1 MDQRPDVSVKGYYYN
16 LDKSPYVWK
25 SPYGDTFR
33 LPSAKRLELMGK
45 RSQEAIRKLDKLM
58 DTHNLRDVMP
68 PELYRLLVK
77 YVIQA
82 VYEGI
87 TRG

>member
-16 LDKSPYVWK
+16 LDKSPHVWI
-25 SPYGDTFR
+25 SPCGDPFK
-33 LPSAKRLELMGK
+33 LPSAKRLELMEK
-45 RSQEAIRKLDKLM
+45 RSQEALRKLDKLM
-58 DTHNLRDVMP
+58 DAHNLRDVMP
-68 PELYRLLVK
+68 VELYHLLMK

-87 TRG
+87 IRG